1 MTLVTSRSLIAHG
14 RTTYVTLER
23 DELVSAI
30 AVDVVQGWDPVDG
43 VVNDLV
49 AGGGPRVDGVLV
61 GEVGLE
67 VGAANYRVYVV
78 RGIAAEVDNRVTALG
93 RERAAVDGES
103 ITDILGGDR

>member
-1 MTLVTSRSLIAHG
+1 MAHG
-14 RTTYVTLER
+14 RVTYISLEG

-30 AVDVVQGWDPVDG
+30 AVDVVQGRDPVDG
-43 VVNDLV
+43 VVYDLV

-61 GEVGLE
+61 GEIGLE
-67 VGAANYRVYVV
+67 GGAADYCVYVV
-78 RGIAAEVDNRVTALG
+78 RGIAAEAENGVTSLG